1 LKDQVELPNM
11 FKKYSYDEMKSLLE
25 TWMET
30 GNVGDSEEE
39 TNPTTSSSDDNT
51 SNVATTPNATT
62 ANVKDAFDD
71 LFNN

>member
-1 LKDQVELPNM
+1 
-11 FKKYSYDEMKSLLE
+11 
-25 TWMET
+25 MET